1 MANKR
6 LDHNAIFQLIM
17 QCRSSGLSDRQW
29 CLSQGIPQSTFYSWL
44 KKLRDK
50 ACFEIPES
58 STSIAGSSL
67 PSPQD
72 VVQVKIIPD
81 SNPSLASVPVKQF
94 TETAAMED
102 ASITIH
108 MAGIQV
114 GIKNSADPHLL
125 ADTLKMLRMF
135 LC

>member
-6 LDHNAIFQLIM
+6 LDHNAILQLIM

-29 CLSQGIPQSTFYSWL
+29 CLNQGIPQSTFYSWL

-58 STSIAGSSL
+58 STSIADSSIPL
-67 PSPQD
+67 QQD

-81 SNPSLASVPVKQF
+81 SFPALTSVPVKPF
-94 TETAAMED
+94 AETGVEG

-114 GIKNSADPHLL
+114 GVKNSADPHLL

>member
-1 MANKR
+1 MARKR

-29 CLSQGIPQSTFYSWL
+29 CMNQGIPQSTFYAWL

-50 ACFEIPES
+50 ACYEIPES
-58 STSIAGSSL
+58 SKRSDDSCFPL
-67 PSPQD
+67 PQD

-81 SNPSLASVPVKQF
+81 SIPAITPVPVKSF
-94 TETAAMED
+94 TETGMED
-102 ASITIH
+102 AAITIH

>member
-6 LDHNAIFQLIM
+6 LDHNAIFELIM

-58 STSIAGSSL
+58 SPRIADSSL
-67 PSPQD
+67 HSPQD

-81 SNPSLASVPVKQF
+81 SIPALTSVPVKPF
-94 TETAAMED
+94 TETGMEE

-114 GIKNSADPHLL
+114 GVKNSADPHLL

>member
-44 KKLRDK
+44 KKLRDQ

-58 STSIAGSSL
+58 STSIEDSSL
-67 PSPQD
+67 LSPQD

-81 SNPSLASVPVKQF
+81 SPPELTSVPVKQF
-94 TETAAMED
+94 TETAMEE